1 MPQTRNI
8 PQQSPKTLKKD
19 NFKSIEIIL
28 NEQKEYI
35 INLDSSQYTLSN
47 LNIDKYKQP
56 AKLIT

>member
-47 LNIDKYKQP
+47 SNIDKYK
-56 AKLIT
+56 